1 MESTEAQAESA
12 MARVRESIA
21 RSCGQHSRAIREGFQ
36 RLRLQIQLA
45 GRQRAPVDPWDYGAP
60 HLREEP

>member
-1 MESTEAQAESA
+1 MSTEAQAIAA
-12 MARVRESIA
+12 MARIRESIA
-21 RSCGQHSRAIREGFQ
+21 HSSGQNSRAIREGFQ

-60 HLREEP
+60 HLRDEP